1 MIRLTSCT
9 RRVVHSSL
17 KRNFGT
23 SVWGERNLEYLNQRF
38 DVFLQDN
45 AGDDFDQA
53 IISATGD
60 SFTSNGQ
67 NRRALVTPCVE
78 SSTEFI
84 IKDLLNES
92 WTVKGI
98 AKPETNL
105 ASLRVLF
112 KKYLTSEPVEETDQ
126 SGKPYVVLNGEQF
139 VLEQRRIEEWTSSE
153 NESFD
158 LVYDEMPVLNLDPN
172 TNNKRPLIT
181 TVLGNILKPGGLL
194 FVQTPNAP
202 NFVERKKLMRSMKG
216 LYPDTHFELI
226 DSRRLTWVR
235 QFLFMKTHV
244 GEESSE

>member
-1 MIRLTSCT
+1 MMLTSCT
-9 RRVVHSSL
+9 RRLLQSTV
-17 KRNFGT
+17 KRSFGT

-38 DVFLQDN
+38 EVFLQDN
-45 AGDDFDQA
+45 EGDDFDQA
-53 IISATGD
+53 MLPTSGN

-84 IKDLLNES
+84 IKDLLSES
-92 WTVKGI
+92 WTVKGL

-105 ASLRVLF
+105 ASLRALF
-112 KKYLTSEPVEETDQ
+112 KKYLSSEPVEEIDQ
-126 SGKPYVVLNGEQF
+126 SGKRYAVLNGEQF

-153 NESFD
+153 YESFD
-158 LVYDEMPVLNLDPN
+158 FIYDELPVLNLDPN
-172 TNNKRPLIT
+172 TNNGRPLVT
-181 TVLGNILKPGGLL
+181 TALGNVLKPGGLL

-202 NFVERKKLMRSMKG
+202 NHVERKKLIRSMKG
-216 LYPDTHFELI
+216 LYPDTHFEMI

-244 GEESSE
+244 GDELSE